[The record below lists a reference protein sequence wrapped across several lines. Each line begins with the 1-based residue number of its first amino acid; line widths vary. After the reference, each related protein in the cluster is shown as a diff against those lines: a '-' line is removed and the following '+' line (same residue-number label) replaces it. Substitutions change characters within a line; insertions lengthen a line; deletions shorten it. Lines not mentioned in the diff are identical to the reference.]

1 MAVVMLVALLF
12 TAGAL
17 SVRNITGATLKRDAY
32 VLASNIG
39 AIHTRAI
46 TKNAYFRMVFN
57 LDEHTYT
64 TELADTRFFI
74 GQGKEEDDKPLW
86 LPKDKKATQA
96 GQVQFVEDAEG
107 PAMHYAAA
115 SEVKDAL
122 LKKMEFKRG
131 IKLAGVMT
139 THQKD
144 VRESGKA
151 YLYFFPN
158 GFMEK
163 AVIFVTDGTRTF
175 SLETQPLTGRVR
187 VYNERI
193 RVPSDFDREE
203 EYGGHF

>member
-1 MAVVMLVALLF
+1 MLLVSLLF

-32 VLASNIG
+32 VLANNIG
-39 AIHTRAI
+39 AVHTRAV
-46 TKNAYFRMVFN
+46 TKNAYFRMVFDLEEN
-57 LDEHTYT
+57 TYT

-86 LPKDKKATQA
+86 APKSKEASAA
-96 GQVQFVEDAEG
+96 GQVQFMEDAEG

-122 LKKMEFKRG
+122 LKKMAFKRG
-131 IKLAGVMT
+131 IKLSGVMT
-139 THQKD
+139 THNKD
-144 VRESGKA
+144 VKEQGKA
-151 YLYFFPN
+151 YIYFFPN

-163 AVIFVTDGTRTF
+163 ALIYVTDGGREFT
-175 SLETQPLTGRVR
+175 LETQPLTGRVR
-187 VYNERI
+187 VHAERI
-193 RVPSDFDREE
+193 KVSSDFDREE